1 MSTSEDRPRPVDDEG
16 SEDAHEWA
24 DAIRELSREIEPARD
39 LWPGIEAR
47 IRERQATRPPTRR
60 ADPPSTPRR
69 VRWTWGLGLAA
80 AAGLAGIGIG
90 SLLIQSPGGNGGP
103 PAGPEVSAPSAS
115 MTSPVAAQERIS
127 AVEEAYEPA
136 LSELRLLAES
146 ADLSPETR
154 QVLNESLETIDAAI
168 REAQEAVEADPLAP
182 RAVESLRH
190 IYERKID
197 LLRVIAER
205 SSST

>member
-1 MSTSEDRPRPVDDEG
+1 MSRSEDHPRPVDDEG
-16 SEDAHEWA
+16 GADAHEWT
-24 DAIRELSREIEPARD
+24 DAVRELPREIEPARD

-47 IRERQATRPPTRR
+47 IRAQQRTQ
-60 ADPPSTPRR
+60 PSTRHGDPSSGPRR
-69 VRWTWGLGLAA
+69 VRWMWGLGLAA

-90 SLLIQSPGGNGGP
+90 SLLVQAPGETLAP
-103 PAGPEVSAPSAS
+103 TAGPDVPAPSAS
-115 MTSPVAAQERIS
+115 ISVPVAAQERIS
-127 AVEEAYEPA
+127 AVEEAYEPT

-146 ADLSPETR
+146 AELSPDTR

-168 REAQEAVEADPLAP
+168 QEAQEAMEADPLAP

-197 LLRVIAER
+197 LFRVIAER
-205 SSST
+205 TSST